1 MKVDGTTIST
11 AESTVYK
18 YLADAVKYANEV
30 SLASVN
36 NATVDINGGAHWVQG
51 DVRGNEAG
59 ALSSAVNGQ
68 TNEKT
73 ADRVTGANINSGSYI
88 VVGIGVDGVNHYIA
102 YFVK

>member
-36 NATVDINGGAHWVQG
+36 NATVNINGGAHWVQG
-51 DVRGNEAG
+51 EVCGNEAG

-68 TNEKT
+68 TNESFT
-73 ADRVTGANINSGSYI
+73 NTVTGANINSGSYI
-88 VVGIGVDGVNHYIA
+88 VVGIGVNGVNHYIA